1 MRVHGL
7 LSGCLCVLALQGC
20 FFGACDPSPFDQTE
34 FDCVDEDLPS
44 KGPAIRLGRT
54 RDDAFVET
62 KDGTTL
68 TLDHGPQGGS
78 HVFTTVRYF
87 GDNEGRLLLLRFE
100 GEATGEGGASG
111 AGGGGGAGAG
121 GGGGASGEPLVYAET
136 FVLTDS
142 FDVGECEGAWY
153 ELRDLLFQIGFYDR
167 FVRGTLTAS
176 VGTCPA
182 TGCEVVG
189 SSYVLT
195 KIDAEVSAQ
204 VTIE

>member
-7 LSGCLCVLALQGC
+7 LSGCWCILALQGC
-20 FFGACDPSPFDQTE
+20 FFGACDPSPFDRTE
-34 FDCVDEDLPS
+34 FDCVEQELPS
-44 KGPAIRLGRT
+44 KGSAVRLGRT

-68 TLDHGPQGGS
+68 TLDYGPQGGS

-100 GEATGEGGASG
+100 GEAIGEGGASG
-111 AGGGGGAGAG
+111 AGGGGGAGG
-121 GGGGASGEPLVYAET
+121 GDGASGEPLVYAET

-153 ELRDLLFQIGFYDR
+153 ELRDLLFQIGLYDGS
-167 FVRGTLTAS
+167 VRGTLTAS

-195 KIDAEVSAQ
+195 KVDAEVSAQ